1 MALYAV
7 FSFAHVTCTILC
19 VHASCLIFCRME
31 DPLGEI
37 ACNVEK
43 WCKLVASMM
52 VDQRVKLGSTTLR
65 CMMQIPPIKMRTT
78 LLSYMLE
85 AYELSSG
92 KFIIEERVGEI
103 SLTSVDVECI
113 TGLNNTGLSASS
125 ILDEEGE
132 VAKDRIPQH
141 FLSKTTGNINIDDLI
156 EYIMTNEA
164 ADDDFVRMS
173 VLVLVGT
180 VLAPSATKIVQ
191 KQMYA
196 LVEDLG
202 RINKINWNAF
212 TLGYLMANIK
222 FVKKGRKI
230 RQWPKGNL
238 PLLQVHYGFPSHEIT
253 KCIEI
258 MNLNYTVFL

>member
-1 MALYAV
+1 
-7 FSFAHVTCTILC
+7 
-19 VHASCLIFCRME
+19 
-31 DPLGEI
+31 
-37 ACNVEK
+37 
-43 WCKLVASMM
+43 
-52 VDQRVKLGSTTLR
+52 
-65 CMMQIPPIKMRTT
+65 
-78 LLSYMLE
+78 MLE

-113 TGLNNTGLSASS
+113 TELNNTGLSASS

-141 FLSKTTGNINIDDLI
+141 FLSKTTGNINIDELI
-156 EYIMTNEA
+156 EYIMKNEA

-253 KCIEI
+253 KCIKI
-258 MNLNYTVFL
+258 MNLNCTVFLYAVSLLGEGAATG